1 VTGQALVRGGGRE
14 LEEKIGSLA
23 GWPASLTSLGWV
35 NREGLVLFL
44 NLLGGLLAL
53 PVMPQLLA
61 LQTVV
66 NLAVG
71 ARGTATCLGLWGR
84 GALGLC
90 AEQALVPPESGDGDL
105 WRWLH
110 FYRFP
115 TRHVNHMPALAQDL
129 VPRRLEFLK

>member
-66 NLAVG
+66 HLAVG

-90 AEQALVPPESGDGDL
+90 AEQALVPPRMREERKKGEMEKREEKRYEDHLKVKTRLQPGSG
-105 WRWLH
+105 
-110 FYRFP
+110 
-115 TRHVNHMPALAQDL
+115 N
-129 VPRRLEFLK
+129 